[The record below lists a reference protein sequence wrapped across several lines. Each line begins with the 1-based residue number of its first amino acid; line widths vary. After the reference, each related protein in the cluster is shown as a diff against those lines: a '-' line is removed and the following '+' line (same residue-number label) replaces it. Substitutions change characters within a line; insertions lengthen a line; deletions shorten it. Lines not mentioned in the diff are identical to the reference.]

1 MTMFKT
7 LFSPLTLGGVTVRN
21 RIVST
26 GHDTVMAHDGHVT
39 DRLIAYHEARAKGGA
54 GLIIA
59 QVAGIHD
66 TARYTSHMLMAND
79 DGCIPGYRKLAERV
93 HAHGATLMAQLFH
106 PGREIMETDD
116 GTAPVAYAPSAT
128 PNSRFHV
135 MPVALSEAMIG
146 EIVAG
151 YASSARRLK
160 EAGLDGCEI
169 VASHGYLP
177 AQFLNRQVNHRDDRY
192 GGSLENRT
200 RFLSEVAG
208 AIRAEVGDGFVI
220 GLRISG
226 EERDAESMAAQ
237 EVLEVCR
244 ALDQE
249 GNLDYFH
256 VIAGNSAS
264 LSGAIHIVPP
274 MFYETAYVAPF
285 AATVKAI
292 VSKPIIVTGRINQ
305 PQIAETV
312 LASGQADFCGM
323 TRALIADP
331 EMPNKAK
338 TGRVDDIRA
347 CIACNQAC
355 IGHFHKGYPI
365 SCIQFPETGRETTL
379 AQRKTPTTAK
389 QNIMVVGGGP
399 AGMKAAAV
407 LAERGHQV
415 TLYEASAQL
424 GGQALLAQLLPG
436 RAEFGGIVTNLA
448 REMELV
454 GVTVRRNTQVDR
466 ALIDKEK
473 PDAVIIATGA
483 TARSPAFEGAEDAHV
498 VTAWQVLKGEA
509 NVGGRVVIAEWKPD
523 WIGMGVAE
531 KLAREG
537 RHVRLCVDGLMAGQ
551 TLPFYVRDEMVGRL
565 HRLGVE
571 IIPYARLYGADENTV
586 YMQHATSG
594 EPILLEEVD
603 TLVLSQGHQSV
614 TGLADELAGTGIA
627 LHVIGDALTPRT
639 AEEAVLDGLKLA
651 TLDVF
656 G

>member
-1 MTMFKT
+1 MFKV
-7 LFSPLTLGGVTVRN
+7 LFSPLALGSGLSLPN

-26 GHDTVMAHDGHVT
+26 GHDTVMAHHGHVT
-39 DRLIAYHEARAKGGA
+39 DRLIAYHEARAKGGV

-59 QVAGIHD
+59 QVAGVHH
-66 TARYTSHMLMAND
+66 TARYTSHMLMAD
-79 DGCIPGYRKLAERV
+79 DDTCIAGYRALADRV
-93 HAHGATLMAQLFH
+93 HAYGTKIFGQLFH

-116 GTAPVAYAPSAT
+116 GTAPVAYAPSAV

-135 MPVALSEAMIG
+135 MPVPLSQAMID
-146 EIVAG
+146 EIIAG
-151 YASSARRLK
+151 YASSARRLM

-177 AQFLNRQVNHRDDRY
+177 AQFLNPHVNRRDDRY
-192 GGSLENRT
+192 GGSLENRM
-200 RFLSEVAG
+200 RFLSEVA
-208 AIRAEVGDGFVI
+208 ATIRAEVGQNFVV

-226 EERDAESMAAQ
+226 DERDAEAIAAQ
-237 EVLEVCR
+237 EVLDVCK
-244 ALDQE
+244 ALDAE
-249 GNLDYFH
+249 GTLDYFH

-285 AATVKAI
+285 ASLVKAI
-292 VSKPIIVTGRINQ
+292 VTKPVIVTGRINQ

-312 LASGQADFCGM
+312 LANGQADLCGM

-331 EMPNKAK
+331 DMPNKAK
-338 TGRVDDIRA
+338 AGKADDIRA

-379 AQRKTPTTAK
+379 AARKTPTRSRQKLFVA
-389 QNIMVVGGGP
+389 GGGP

-407 LAERGHQV
+407 LAERGHDV
-415 TLYEASAQL
+415 TLYEAASQL

-436 RAEFGGIVTNLA
+436 RAEFGGIVTNLT
-448 REMELV
+448 REMEIA
-454 GVTVRRNTQVDR
+454 GVTIKRNTRLDR
-466 ALIDKEK
+466 ETVESEQ
-473 PDAVIIATGA
+473 PDAVIVATGA
-483 TARSPAFEGAEDAHV
+483 LPRRPAFEGIEDAHT

-565 HRLGVE
+565 HPMGVE
-571 IIPYARLYGADENTV
+571 IIPYARLFGADENTV
-586 YMQHATSG
+586 YFQHATSG
-594 EPILLEEVD
+594 EPMLMEEVD
-603 TLVLSQGHQSV
+603 TLVLSQGHERVS
-614 TGLADELAGTGIA
+614 GLADA
-627 LHVIGDALTPRT
+627 LEGYGVPVHVIGDALSPRS

>member
-1 MTMFKT
+1 MFKV
-7 LFSPLTLGGVTVRN
+7 LFSPLALGSGLSLPN

-26 GHDTVMAHDGHVT
+26 GHDTVMAHHGHVT
-39 DRLIAYHEARAKGGA
+39 DRLIAYHEARAKGGV

-59 QVAGIHD
+59 QVAGVHH
-66 TARYTSHMLMAND
+66 TARYTSHMLMAD
-79 DGCIPGYRKLAERV
+79 DDSCIAGYRALADRV
-93 HAHGATLMAQLFH
+93 HAYGTKIFGQLFH

-116 GTAPVAYAPSAT
+116 GTAPVAYAPSAV

-135 MPVALSEAMIG
+135 MPAPLSQTMIS
-146 EIVAG
+146 EIIAG
-151 YASSARRLK
+151 YASSARRLQ

-177 AQFLNRQVNHRDDRY
+177 AQFLNPHVNRRDDSY
-192 GGSLENRT
+192 GGSLENRM
-200 RFLSEVAG
+200 RFLSEVAA
-208 AIRAEVGDGFVI
+208 AIRAEVGQNFVV

-226 EERDAESMAAQ
+226 DERDAEAIAAQ
-237 EVLEVCR
+237 EVLDVCK
-244 ALDQE
+244 ALDVE
-249 GNLDYFH
+249 GRLDYFH

-285 AATVKAI
+285 AALVKA
-292 VSKPIIVTGRINQ
+292 VVTMPVIVTGRINQ

-312 LASGQADFCGM
+312 LANGQADLCGM

-331 EMPNKAK
+331 DMPNKAK
-338 TGRVDDIRA
+338 AGKADDIRA

-379 AQRKTPTTAK
+379 AARKTPTRSRQKLFVA
-389 QNIMVVGGGP
+389 GGGP

-407 LAERGHQV
+407 LAERGHDV
-415 TLYEASAQL
+415 TLYEAASQL

-436 RAEFGGIVTNLA
+436 RAEFGGIVTNLT
-448 REMELV
+448 REMEIA
-454 GVTVRRNTQVDR
+454 GVTIKRNTRLDR
-466 ALIDKEK
+466 ETVESER
-473 PDAVIIATGA
+473 PDAVIVATGA
-483 TARSPAFEGAEDAHV
+483 LPRRPAFEGIEDAHT

-509 NVGGRVVIAEWKPD
+509 NIGGRVVIAEWKPD

-551 TLPFYVRDEMVGRL
+551 ALPFYVRDEMVGRL
-565 HRLGVE
+565 HKLGVE
-571 IIPYARLYGADENTV
+571 IIPYARLFGADENTV
-586 YMQHATSG
+586 YFQHATSG
-594 EPILLEEVD
+594 EAMMMEEVD
-603 TLVLSQGHQSV
+603 TLVLSQGHERVSD
-614 TGLADELAGTGIA
+614 LADA
-627 LHVIGDALTPRT
+627 LEGSSVPVHVIGDALSPRS